1 MSNLNW
7 NRPVH
12 RINREN
18 KVLGPKLPELPV
30 VEYKMTF
37 GKYKGFTLKALP
49 TQYLEWLV
57 SITPDDNVAMKY
69 CRELANRPKYK

>member
-12 RINREN
+12 RINKEN

-37 GKYKGFTLKALP
+37 AVPKDKEILQ
-49 TQYLEWLV
+49 QYQKL
-57 SITPDDNVAMKY
+57 
-69 CRELANRPKYK
+69 